1 MEPLVVNS
9 HALYELIVH
18 PHFNDMMEG
27 FTGYYNGT
35 LGEFTVFNKVSL
47 AKGTPIIDI
56 FTKTNILQRKDASC
70 KTNWKQVAKG
80 STRRIT
86 IDELYSAVEDC
97 QEEFYVGCLKD
108 FRNKNPKF
116 REITLDFF
124 KKITGMDIATNSYF
138 GDVTRPENSEFSLNK
153 YDGIVT
159 KYQKYITGANEYS
172 PQVGTAIPSGVT
184 PAQAFAVFNDA
195 FKRRT
200 RVMRGSMKTDLGF
213 YADEDLAMALSDYY
227 ASIGE
232 NNGQVGYYVNG
243 IPTLRF
249 KGVPIF
255 VEETWNPILSE
266 LNGDDPAHLLIFTL
280 RGNFIFGTN
289 DEYGGGATMNQ
300 GLRIWWSED
309 DEVWRYKMHL
319 AAGTEI
325 ASPQNTV
332 ISMTEL

>member
-1 MEPLVVNS
+1 
-9 HALYELIVH
+9 
-18 PHFNDMMEG
+18 MMAG

-35 LGEFTVFNKVSL
+35 LQEFTVFNKVSL

-86 IDELYSAVEDC
+86 VEELYSAVEDC

-108 FRNKNPKF
+108 FRNRNPKF

-138 GDVTRPENSEFSLNK
+138 GDVTRLENSEFSLNK
-153 YDGIVT
+153 FDGIFT
-159 KYQKYITGANEYS
+159 KYAQYLAGTNNDYK
-172 PQVGTAIPSGVT
+172 PQVGAVIPSGVT
-184 PAQAFAVFNDA
+184 PAQAWAVFNDA
-195 FKRRT
+195 FDRRT
-200 RVMRGSMKTDLGF
+200 RVMRGSMKSDLGF
-213 YADEDLAMALSDYY
+213 YVDEDLARGLSKYY
-227 ASIGE
+227 ASIQE
-232 NNGQVGYYVNG
+232 NVGQINQYVNG
-243 IPTLRF
+243 LPTLNF
-249 KGVPIF
+249 EGIPVF
-255 VEETWNPILSE
+255 VEPTWNPILSA
-266 LNGDDPAHLLIFTL
+266 LNGDAPAHALILTL

-289 DEYGGGATMNQ
+289 DEYGGGATLSQ

-319 AAGTEI
+319 VAGTEI
-325 ASPQNTV
+325 ASPMNSV
-332 ISMTEL
+332 LSMTDIS